1 MQLGAS
7 GELSV
12 PLESP
17 APASLS
23 TSLLLSSV
31 WPFPYLCILAG
42 KLSRLLQVGGLFL
55 QMHRLCGPGTNAW
68 CCHRC
73 PWRDEK
79 TRCILSNKKRR
90 EACSL
95 GSGLRLAFM
104 ILLLHTGVHLVGETV
119 SVTVLHLE
127 EGNSQ
132 QVKSIRFLPVFE
144 CRTSLLHNS
153 EHHH

>member
-1 MQLGAS
+1 MQLAAS
-7 GELSV
+7 GELAV

-17 APASLS
+17 APVSLS

-55 QMHRLCGPGTNAW
+55 QMHRLGGPVTNAW
-68 CCHRC
+68 CCRRC
-73 PWRDEK
+73 PRRYEK

-95 GSGLRLAFM
+95 GSCLPPVSK
-104 ILLLHTGVHLVGETV
+104 ILLFPTGVHLVGERV
-119 SVTVLHLE
+119 RVTALHLE

-132 QVKSIRFLPVFE
+132 QDKYIWFLPVSKS
-144 CRTSLLHNS
+144 RTSLLHNS
-153 EHHH
+153 KQQY